1 MNLNE
6 LATEPT
12 NSISNPDMPRRY
24 EDIYPSLPLLNSDEM
39 EHTSAAALMSVRHFQ
54 AEPDTMPEG
63 VFDEHHILLN
73 LQATPHRVQNL
84 RDGELRDFTFYK
96 DEIIVTPAGIRSGWR
111 WFAQSDVIVV
121 TLYPE
126 QVQRFAQTELGMLL
140 DAQQLKDL
148 PQFQDPDLCA
158 AGRMLVDAIERDDIA
173 SGVMFEAMSRVF
185 LVKLLQRYA
194 ERRKEEIALSAKFTS
209 AHYHR
214 VLAFIRER
222 IDRTINVEDMARE
235 AGMSPSH
242 FSRVFKETLGSTPM
256 QYVLAYRI
264 EQAIKL
270 MTDPSRPLSDI
281 SLACGFAD
289 QAHFSRSFKQVTG
302 QTPRAYRASGVA

>member
-1 MNLNE
+1 
-6 LATEPT
+6 
-12 NSISNPDMPRRY
+12 MPRRY
-24 EDIYPSLPLLNSDEM
+24 EDIYPSLPLLNSDAQ
-39 EHTSAAALMSVRHFQ
+39 EHTSAAALMSVRYFQ
-54 AEPDTMPEG
+54 AAPDTMPEQ

-73 LQATPHRVQNL
+73 LQETPHRVQNT
-84 RDGELRDFTFYK
+84 RDGTLRDFTFHK
-96 DEIIVTPAGIRSGWR
+96 DEIIVTPAGTRSGWR
-111 WFAQSDVIVV
+111 WFARSDVIVV
-121 TLYPE
+121 TLDPA
-126 QVQRFAQTELGMLL
+126 QVQRFAQTELGVLL

-148 PQFQDPDLCA
+148 PQFEDADLCA
-158 AGRMLVDAIERDDIA
+158 AGRMLVDALERDDIA

-194 ERRKEEIALSAKFTS
+194 ERRREDIALSAKFTS

-222 IDRTINVEDMARE
+222 IDQTITVDDMARE

-242 FSRVFKETLGSTPM
+242 FSRVFKETLASTPM

-264 EQAIKL
+264 EQATKL
-270 MTDPSRPLSDI
+270 MTDRSRPLSDI
-281 SLACGFAD
+281 SLACGFSD

-302 QTPRAYRASGVA
+302 QTPRAYRGSGAL